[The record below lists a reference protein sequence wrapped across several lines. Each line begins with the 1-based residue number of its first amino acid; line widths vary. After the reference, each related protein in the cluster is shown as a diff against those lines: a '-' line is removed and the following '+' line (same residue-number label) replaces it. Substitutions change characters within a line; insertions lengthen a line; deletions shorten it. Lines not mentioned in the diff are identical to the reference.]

1 MTIKTGVSEMNKK
14 ISRPR
19 LTNKV
24 IEALEYAYTVLHGE
38 RMMIT
43 KYDNDESYLDTEHRP
58 HSDEDFTGEVATL
71 DRAMKYIKDLIAWH
85 RLKNDHN

>member
-1 MTIKTGVSEMNKK
+1 MIIKTGVSEMNKK

-24 IEALEYAYTVLHGE
+24 IEALKDASIVLNCE
-38 RMMIT
+38 IMVMT
-43 KYDNDESYLDTEHRP
+43 QYDNDESYFDTEHRP
-58 HSDEDFTGEVATL
+58 HSDEIFTGEVATL
-71 DRAMKYIKDLIAWH
+71 ERAIKYINDLIAWH

>member
-24 IEALEYAYTVLHGE
+24 IEALRDASTVLDAQL
-38 RMMIT
+38 MVMT
-43 KYDNDESYLDTEHRP
+43 QYDNDDSYFDTEIRP
-58 HSDEDFTGEVATL
+58 HSDKEEVATL
-71 DRAMKYIKDLIAWH
+71 DRATKYIDDLIKWH

>member
-1 MTIKTGVSEMNKK
+1 MNKK

-24 IEALEYAYTVLHGE
+24 IEALRDASVVLHGE
-38 RMMIT
+38 LMVMT
-43 KYDNDESYLDTEHRP
+43 QYDNDESYFDTEIRP

-71 DRAMKYIKDLIAWH
+71 KRAMKYINDLIAWH